1 MTPSAQTEW
10 EEIFKLLVVKECR
23 EMDTVREAYREPINN
38 IIKFMRTRLLSVES
52 MKMVEKVPIEP
63 KETFTQRCAEVKYQN
78 ELRQSILSEMEKGE

>member
-52 MKMVEKVPIEP
+52 MKDE
-63 KETFTQRCAEVKYQN
+63 Y
-78 ELRQSILSEMEKGE
+78 ELNQWEDTDLLARNALRKKIRQSILSEVEKGSV